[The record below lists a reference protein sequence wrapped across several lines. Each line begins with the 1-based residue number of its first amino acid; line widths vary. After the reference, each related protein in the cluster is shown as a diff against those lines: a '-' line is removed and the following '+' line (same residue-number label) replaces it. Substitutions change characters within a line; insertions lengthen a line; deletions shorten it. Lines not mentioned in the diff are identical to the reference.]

1 MVALKGRS
9 LPFKTITLQI
19 QKMKHWIEAARLR
32 TLPLSV
38 SGIIVGS
45 MYALANPTD
54 DVLTPTEV
62 FNWKLFAFAII
73 TTLGL
78 QILSNFANDYGDG
91 MKGTDNEDRVGPK
104 RTIQSGVITPKAM
117 KNAIVLTSIL
127 TFLSAIYLIYLA
139 FGAHN
144 LGYSLFYLIL
154 GIAAIASAIRY
165 TVGNSAYGYRG
176 FGDVF
181 VFVFFGLVSTLGVN
195 FLYSKQLD
203 AILFLPATA
212 IGFLSVAVLNLN
224 NMRDEASDRRSGKN
238 TLVVK
243 IGIENAKKYHY
254 FLIVGAMIL
263 VLLFAYLSNFNFDQ
277 YLFVLAYF
285 PLVKHLVT
293 ISKNHNSK
301 LLDPELKKVALTTF
315 ALSVLLALCMIFFF
329 SDLIVN
335 NS

>member
-1 MVALKGRS
+1 
-9 LPFKTITLQI
+9 
-19 QKMKHWIEAARLR
+19 MKHWIEAARLR

-45 MYALANPTD
+45 MYALAHPTD
-54 DVLTPTEV
+54 NVLTPTEV
-62 FNWKLFAFAII
+62 FNWRLFGFAIL

-91 MKGTDNEDRVGPK
+91 IKGTDNQDRVGPK
-104 RTIQSGVITPKAM
+104 RAIQTGVISPESM
-117 KNAIVLTSIL
+117 KRAIIFTSVLTLI
-127 TFLSAIYLIYLA
+127 SAIILIYYA
-139 FGAHN
+139 FRDTN
-144 LGYSLFYLIL
+144 LGYSLFYLVL
-154 GIAAIASAIRY
+154 GILAIASAIRY

-203 AILFLPATA
+203 LVLILPATA

-224 NMRDEASDRRSGKN
+224 NMRDEASDRKSGKN

-243 IGIENAKKYHY
+243 MGAANAKIYHY
-254 FLIVGAMIL
+254 FLIVAAMVLIL
-263 VLLFAYLSNFNFDQ
+263 VFALLSDFHFDQ
-277 YLFVLAYF
+277 YLFLIAYI
-285 PLVKHLVT
+285 PLTKHLVNVY
-293 ISKNHNSK
+293 KNQDPK
-301 LLDPELKKVALTTF
+301 ALDPELKKVALSTF

-335 NS
+335 RY

>member
-1 MVALKGRS
+1 
-9 LPFKTITLQI
+9 
-19 QKMKHWIEAARLR
+19 MKHWIEAARLR

-104 RTIQSGVITPKAM
+104 RTIQSGVITPQAM
-117 KNAIVLTSIL
+117 KRAIVLTSVL
-127 TFLSAIYLIYLA
+127 TLVSAIYLIYLA

-224 NMRDEASDRRSGKN
+224 NMRDEASDRKSGKN

-243 IGIENAKKYHY
+243 MGIENAKKYHY

-263 VLLFAYLSNFNFDQ
+263 VLLFAYFSNFNFDQ
-277 YLFVLAYF
+277 YLFVLAYL

-293 ISKNHNSK
+293 VSKNHNSK
-301 LLDPELKKVALTTF
+301 LLDPELKKVALSTF

>member
-1 MVALKGRS
+1 
-9 LPFKTITLQI
+9 
-19 QKMKHWIEAARLR
+19 MKHWIEAARLR

-91 MKGTDNEDRVGPK
+91 IKGTDNEDRVGPK
-104 RTIQSGVITPKAM
+104 RTIQSGVITPQAM
-117 KNAIVLTSIL
+117 KRAIVLTSIL
-127 TFLSAIYLIYLA
+127 TLLSAIYLIFLA

-176 FGDVF
+176 FGDLF

-203 AILFLPATA
+203 TVLILPATA

-243 IGIENAKKYHY
+243 MGIENAKKYHY
-254 FLIVGAMIL
+254 FLIGSAMML

-285 PLVKHLVT
+285 SLVKHLVT
-293 ISKNHNSK
+293 VSKNHNSK
-301 LLDPELKKVALTTF
+301 LLDPELKKVALSTF